1 MTMRTLSRALCLA
14 LALVAPAGVVS
25 AQAPQPQR
33 QAQPQ
38 PVSAE
43 RDSLERRVRVRMSQ
57 LLRTQLGLSDDQM
70 RKLQAANGR
79 FEVRRRELFQQ
90 ERNVRGELREA
101 MRTGDTTDNAAISSL
116 LDRMIAVQ
124 RQRVELMESEQ
135 RELATFLTP
144 LQRAK
149 YFGME
154 EQIRRRVMEMRDGD
168 RQGQSQRRML
178 TPPGGAPRGD
188 GKRPPPGARTPG

>member
-1 MTMRTLSRALCLA
+1 MTKRTLFHVLCLA
-14 LALVAPAGVVS
+14 TALAVPASVAT
-25 AQAPQPQR
+25 AQAPP
-33 QAQPQ
+33 AQP
-38 PVSAE
+38 SAE

-57 LLRTQLGLSDDQM
+57 ILKTQLGLSDDQM

-90 ERNVRGELREA
+90 ERNVRSELREA

-144 LQRAK
+144 MQRAR

-154 EQIRRRVMEMRDGD
+154 EQIRRRMMEMRDD
-168 RQGQSQRRML
+168 RSGQQQGRPR
-178 TPPGGAPRGD
+178 PPGGSPRGD
-188 GKRPPPGARTPG
+188 GKRAPPGTRPPG

>member
-1 MTMRTLSRALCLA
+1 MTMRNLFRALFVA
-14 LALVAPAGVVS
+14 TALVAPATVAT
-25 AQAPQPQR
+25 AQAPSP
-33 QAQPQ
+33 P
-38 PVSAE
+38 PSAE

-57 LLRTQLGLSDDQM
+57 ILKTQLGLSDDQM

-90 ERNVRGELREA
+90 ERNVRSELREA
-101 MRTGDTTDNAAISSL
+101 MRTGDTTDNATISSL

-124 RQRVELMESEQ
+124 RQRVDLMESEQ

-144 LQRAK
+144 IQRAR

-168 RQGQSQRRML
+168 RQGQPQRRPG
-178 TPPGGAPRGD
+178 PPGGPQRGD
-188 GKRPPPGARTPG
+188 GKRPPPGVRSPG